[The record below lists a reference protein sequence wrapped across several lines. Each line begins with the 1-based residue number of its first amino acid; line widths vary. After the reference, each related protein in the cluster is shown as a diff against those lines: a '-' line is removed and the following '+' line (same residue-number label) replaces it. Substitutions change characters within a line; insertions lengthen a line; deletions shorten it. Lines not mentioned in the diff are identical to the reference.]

1 MSRSRMAGTP
11 SPRQRPKFSADGRA
25 GKVDLLE
32 RALCLFAISSLLRV
46 RTLKPRPLSPFPLT
60 VVADS
65 QLVCAGVLNSLI
77 GVWHLA
83 CFAGVAG
90 RGCCKCSSAARCWR
104 LFFDWSACAHRAPP
118 GKPRRC
124 LGTCASREHA
134 SRKAR
139 MSMLS
144 RAEACTRLR
153 EREHA
158 WSGAI
163 VTCAM
168 RCTRT
173 CAACCMSR
181 SQCEA
186 RSCR

>member
-1 MSRSRMAGTP
+1 MATI
-11 SPRQRPKFSADGRA
+11 AT
-25 GKVDLLE
+25 
-32 RALCLFAISSLLRV
+32 SSNVLSV
-46 RTLKPRPLSPFPLT
+46 RTLEPRLT
-60 VVADS
+60 AQPIPTDRCLVDS
-65 QLVCAGVLNSLI
+65 QFVCAGMLNSLI

-83 CFAGVAG
+83 CCAGVAG
-90 RGCCKCSSAARCWR
+90 RGCCKSSSAARCWR
-104 LFFDWSACAHRAPP
+104 LFFDWSACAHRAPL
-118 GKPRRC
+118 GKPRRS
-124 LGTCASREHA
+124 LGACASREMLVGRQR
-134 SRKAR
+134 S

-144 RAEACTRLR
+144 CAEACTRLR

-173 CAACCMSR
+173 CAACRMSR
-181 SQCEA
+181 SLCEA

>member
-1 MSRSRMAGTP
+1 MKTYSQQKKREWQGPP

-77 GVWHLA
+77 VVWHLA

-134 SRKAR
+134 TAVRS
-139 MSMLS
+139 
-144 RAEACTRLR
+144 EGTH
-153 EREHA
+153 EHA
-158 WSGAI
+158 I
-163 VTCAM
+163 
-168 RCTRT
+168 TRGGLH
-173 CAACCMSR
+173 AA
-181 SQCEA
+181 A
-186 RSCR
+186 

>member
-1 MSRSRMAGTP
+1 MSW
-11 SPRQRPKFSADGRA
+11 QRPKFSADGRA

-46 RTLKPRPLSPFPLT
+46 RKLKPRPLSPFPLT

-77 GVWHLA
+77 VVWHLA

-124 LGTCASREHA
+124 LGAHVP
-134 SRKAR
+134 R

-173 CAACCMSR
+173 CAACRMSR
-181 SQCEA
+181 SLCEA